1 MSKVKGFIVS
11 GDYRV
16 EDENAYVYLFGR
28 LEDGRSFITKN
39 HYRPY
44 FFIKKSDVD
53 TAKKILKNYNFVFS
67 FEDTDF
73 KDPEDFSVVKIVT
86 NIPKN
91 IPKLREILEDNGIV
105 HYEADIKFVRRF
117 LMDFDIKGTL
127 FIEGDCVKKFN
138 VDCFFDNPKL
148 YKDRSYK
155 AVKLKTVSI
164 DIETSKDSKEL
175 YTIGLVFDNGKKY
188 SLIVSDEKV
197 DGSLN
202 FSSEKDLL
210 LKFNE
215 IILSEDPDV
224 ITGWNIIDFDFKILR
239 DFYKKN
245 KISMNLGRIDWK
257 VEMKIFSDFLKTSTV
272 DIPGRQVLDGIVLLK
287 NNFISLEDYTLQTA
301 SEVLLGKSKIFTEK
315 DRGKSI
321 TSSYE
326 NDKKLLVEYNLND
339 AILVL
344 EIINKLKL
352 LDLTIERSL
361 MSGLFLDE
369 VRGSIS
375 TLDSMYLRKLHKDWK
390 KVYYTA
396 KHSVRES
403 RIKGGFVMQSSP
415 GLYDYVLVFDFTSL
429 YPSIIATFNIDP
441 LTYVKE
447 ELVKNNKV
455 DCNSDDFIVAPNNAC
470 FRKDPFGILPELVVN
485 ILSLRKKAKKEKD
498 DVKSFVLKTTM
509 NSFYGV
515 LANPNCRFYN
525 FNVANAITHFGQ
537 FLIKKVQMLLKDKGF
552 EVIYGDTD
560 SIFVNVNVDNVKDA
574 ELKGKEIQS
583 IVKSFLEKLVF
594 EEFKVKRNFLD
605 LKFEKL
611 YVKFWMPTI
620 RNSEEGSKKRY
631 AGLLYKDG
639 KEVMD
644 IVGLEYVRRDW
655 TDAAREFQYSLLKIL
670 FSNGDVKSFIKKFV
684 SDLKEGKL
692 DDKLIYRK
700 ALRKDL
706 DEYTKTTPPHV
717 KAARL
722 LDKLDSNIVK
732 YYMTINGPEPV
743 EKLKSKIDYS
753 HYIEKQIK
761 PLANAILHT
770 INLDFDDIVNGKQKS
785 LFDF

>member
-1 MSKVKGFIVS
+1 MKVKGFIVN
-11 GDYRV
+11 GDYRI

-44 FFIKKSDVD
+44 FFIKKDDKDKVE
-53 TAKKILKNYNFVFS
+53 KILKNYNFVFS
-67 FEDTDF
+67 FEDTDL
-73 KDPEDFSVVKIVT
+73 KDPENFSVVKLIT

-91 IPKLREILEDNGIV
+91 VPKIREILEENNIN

-127 FIEGDCVKKFN
+127 FIEGSCKKKFN
-138 VDCFFDNPKL
+138 VDCFFNNPKL
-148 YKDRSYK
+148 HKDRSYK

-164 DIETSKDSKEL
+164 DIETSKDSKKL
-175 YTIGLVFDNGKKY
+175 YTIGLVFDNKKSY

-197 DGSLN
+197 KGSLN
-202 FSSEKDLL
+202 FKTEKELL
-210 LKFNE
+210 EKFNE
-215 IILSEDPDV
+215 IIVSEDPDI
-224 ITGWNIIDFDFKILR
+224 ITGWNIVDFDFKILR
-239 DFYKKN
+239 ELYKKN
-245 KISMNLGRIDWK
+245 NVEMNFGRIDWK

-272 DIPGRQVLDGIVLLK
+272 NVPGRQVLDGIVLLK

-301 SEVLLGKSKIFTEK
+301 SEVLLNRSKIFTEK
-315 DRGKSI
+315 DRGKEI
-321 TSSYE
+321 TESYK
-326 NDKKLLVEYNLND
+326 NDRELLVKYNLND
-339 AILVL
+339 AVLVL
-344 EIINKLKL
+344 EIIDKLKL
-352 LDLTIERSL
+352 IDLTVERSL

-396 KHSVRES
+396 KHSVRET
-403 RIKGGFVMQSSP
+403 RIKGGFVMQSNP
-415 GLYDYVLVFDFTSL
+415 GLYDFVLVFDFTSL
-429 YPSIIATFNIDP
+429 YPSIISTFNIDP
-441 LTYVKE
+441 LTYYKNVKSKSE
-447 ELVKNNKV
+447 CNK
-455 DCNSDDFIVAPNNAC
+455 DFIVAPNNAC
-470 FRKDPFGILPELVVN
+470 FYKKPFGILPELIVK
-485 ILSLRKKAKKEKD
+485 IMSLREEAKKEKN
-498 DVKSFVLKTTM
+498 DVKSFVFKTTM

-525 FNVANAITHFGQ
+525 INVANAITHFGQ
-537 FLIKKVQMLLKDKGF
+537 FLIKKVQNFLKEKGY

-560 SIFVNVNVDNVKDA
+560 SIFVNVNAKSVEEANVIGKNIQKIVTEFLNDFVIKDY
-574 ELKGKEIQS
+574 G
-583 IVKSFLEKLVF
+583 LEK
-594 EEFKVKRNFLD
+594 NFLN

-620 RNSEEGSKKRY
+620 RSGEEGSKKRY

-639 KEVMD
+639 EEVID

-655 TDAAREFQYSLLKIL
+655 TDAAREFQYNLLKIL
-670 FSNGDVKSFIKKFV
+670 FENGDVKSYIKNYVKM
-684 SDLKEGKL
+684 LKEGKL
-692 DDKLIYRK
+692 DDKLVYKK

-722 LDKLDSNIVK
+722 LDELKSNIVK
-732 YYMTINGPEPV
+732 YYITVNGPEPL
-743 EKLKSKIDYS
+743 EKLKSKIDYN

-761 PLANAILHT
+761 PLANTILHT
-770 INLDFDDIVNGKQKS
+770 INLDFDDIISGDKQKS
-785 LFDF
+785 LFDFK